1 MESLRCQIER
11 FALVCNPHYIHEQKQ
26 ATSQKLTFDNFTDIL
41 EYLKDDRSSLHSCL
55 LVSRDWFKMV
65 VPLLWYRPFA
75 HKLEKEKA
83 ALIIRTYVSCLEEQ
97 GRLRLMADGIKFHD
111 LPKPFIDYPRY
122 LRAFD
127 FEHFCQAIDDS
138 VSTLEISN
146 PACGIITTLCRE
158 VLGYSLCNRS
168 YGLRILKMDLL
179 NVELYGPFLDIAT
192 IPGIENV
199 LSNLQRFEILYLFE
213 TEDETSKRLTK
224 LFTLMSSCSRNINSI
239 SIIIHRMRT
248 HLPTY
253 FIESL
258 AQLIQSQNKLSAL
271 SLNQFWDASSSAI
284 IFSAML
290 KQAETLIYLRFTPK
304 NEYNELIK
312 VLKSCTNLETLELLD
327 LSPTKDNDMRYF
339 NVPRNI
345 LNIKKLYCYDDWVNS
360 EDIVMTKALILNM
373 CTENLRVLT
382 LESAIPAIMELIGEY
397 CSRITT
403 LSISISSNY
412 LQNLLELI
420 SQLPLIHLTIG
431 KTSRNN
437 TDKFNFT
444 SEILQRFINSIPS
457 TLISFGINFIIE
469 TENLAYLL
477 REFPVQ
483 LKVIS
488 LYETKMSCDE
498 VLYIIL
504 EYAIARRSLKEL
516 RYEMRK
522 SRYMTSFSENMLS
535 LARRIIPIIKQ
546 VKHFG
551 DPIYEDYFETH
562 YDY

>member
-26 ATSQKLTFDNFTDIL
+26 ATSQMLTFDNFTDIL

-97 GRLRLMADGIKFHD
+97 GRQRLMADGIKFHD

-158 VLGYSLCNRS
+158 VIGYSLCNRS

-179 NVELYGPFLDIAT
+179 NVELYGPFIDIVT

-199 LSNLQRFEILYLFE
+199 LSHLQRFEILYLFE
-213 TEDETSKRLTK
+213 SEDETSKRLTK
-224 LFTLMSSCSRNINSI
+224 LFTLMSTCSRNINSI

-271 SLNQFWDASSSAI
+271 SLNQFWDASSSDK

-290 KQAETLIYLRFTPK
+290 KQVETLIYLRFTPK

-312 VLKSCTNLETLELLD
+312 VLKSCTKLETLELLD
-327 LSPTKDNDMRYF
+327 LSPTRDNDMRYF
-339 NVPRNI
+339 NLPRNI

-397 CSRITT
+397 CNKITT

-444 SEILQRFINSIPS
+444 SEILQQFIISIPS
-457 TLISFGINFIIE
+457 TLISFGINFIME
-469 TENLAYLL
+469 TESLSYLL

-483 LKVIS
+483 LKVFS
-488 LYETKMSCDE
+488 LYETKMSCDD

-504 EYAIARRSLKEL
+504 QYAITRRSLKEL

-535 LARRIIPIIKQ
+535 VARRIIPIIKQ

-551 DPIYEDYFETH
+551 DPIYGKF
-562 YDY
+562 

>member
-11 FALVCNPHYIHEQKQ
+11 FALACNSHYTHEQKQ
-26 ATSQKLTFDNFTDIL
+26 ATPQRLTFDNFADIL
-41 EYLKDDRSSLHSCL
+41 EYLKDDKSSLHSCL

-65 VPLLWYRPFA
+65 VPLLWCRPFA
-75 HKLEKEKA
+75 YKLEKEKA

-127 FEHFCQAIDDS
+127 FEHFRQAIDDS

-146 PACGIITTLCRE
+146 PACDIITTLCRE

-168 YGLRILKMDLL
+168 FGLRILKIDLL

-199 LSNLQRFEILYLFE
+199 LSHLQRFELLYLFE

-224 LFTLMSSCSRNINSI
+224 LFTLMSSCSRNIHSI

-258 AQLIQSQNKLSAL
+258 AQLVQSQNKLCAL
-271 SLNQFWDASSSAI
+271 SLNQFWNASSSAI
-284 IFSAML
+284 IFAAVL
-290 KQAETLIYLRFTPK
+290 KQAESLIYLRFTPK
-304 NEYNELIK
+304 NEYNDLIN
-312 VLKSCTNLETLELLD
+312 VLKCCTNLETLELLD
-327 LSPTKDNDMRYF
+327 LSPTKDNDISYLNIPM
-339 NVPRNI
+339 NI

-382 LESAIPAIMELIGEY
+382 LESAIPALMELIGEY
-397 CSRITT
+397 CSKITT
-403 LSISISSNY
+403 LSISISPNY

-420 SQLPLIHLTIG
+420 SRLPLIHLTIG
-431 KTSRNN
+431 RTSRNN

-444 SEILQRFINSIPS
+444 LEILQQFIISIPS

-469 TENLAYLL
+469 TENLSYLL

-522 SRYMTSFSENMLS
+522 SRCMTIFSESMLT

-551 DPIYEDYFETH
+551 DPIY
-562 YDY
+562 